1 MRVNCA
7 RIGQFIDVIETVA
20 LRPAGAEAREYGM
33 VGINTGAISSEPAPF
48 GGVTESGI
56 GREARAAFLTR
67 QMLPFFRRYGYDDE
81 VGLENERSR
90 DRCLTE
96 SAKRA
101 KRTPVKP
108 LKTKDSAKWLIR
120 LNQ

>member
-1 MRVNCA
+1 LSRAIWGN
-7 RIGQFIDVIETVA
+7 
-20 LRPAGAEAREYGM
+20 AREYGM
-33 VGINTGAISSEPAPF
+33 VGINTGAISSELAPF

-67 QMLPFFRRYGYDDE
+67 QMLPFFRIYGYDDE

-90 DRCLTE
+90 DRRITE

-101 KRTPVKP
+101 KRN
-108 LKTKDSAKWLIR
+108 AG
-120 LNQ
+120 